1 MKTQSSFSSFRN
13 FASLTIQNVPSDD
26 SDQTV
31 KALAD
36 MNFHWGHMLED
47 TFSDWKLICFCIYRL
62 WQLLTTS
69 IFLQLCLLMAGCMK
83 NLVKNAL
90 YKMKTSEWY
99 FLTVFF

>member
-13 FASLTIQNVPSDD
+13 FASLAIQNVPSDD

-47 TFSDWKLICFCIYRL
+47 TFSDWKLILFLYLQALAAAHNHDLSAALFANGWVYEKLGKECFV
-62 WQLLTTS
+62 QNEN
-69 IFLQLCLLMAGCMK
+69 K
-83 NLVKNAL
+83 
-90 YKMKTSEWY
+90 
-99 FLTVFF
+99 